1 MPPIGNNKLGGNMKR
16 LLIAAACAAGL
27 SVSASAQEPVK
38 IGFISTFSGPSGGL
52 GQELL
57 DGFKLGLKNLGSKL
71 GGRPVEL
78 IQGDD
83 QAKPD
88 VGRQVA
94 EKMIERD
101 HVDIITG
108 INFSNVLLALAKPV
122 LDSGTFIVNVNAG
135 P

>member
-1 MPPIGNNKLGGNMKR
+1 MTAAF
-16 LLIAAACAAGL
+16 AAAL
-27 SVSASAQEPVK
+27 SVTASAQEPVK

-57 DGFKLGLKNLGSKL
+57 DGFKLGLKKLGNKV

-94 EKMIERD
+94 DKMVERD
-101 HVDIITG
+101 R
-108 INFSNVLLALAKPV
+108 
-122 LDSGTFIVNVNAG
+122 VNIMG
-135 P
+135 SISRTCCWRWPSRCSTPEPSSST

>member
-1 MPPIGNNKLGGNMKR
+1 MAR
-16 LLIAAACAAGL
+16 LLLAAAFAAVL
-27 SVSASAQEPVK
+27 IASAAAQEPIK

-57 DGFKLGLKNLGSKL
+57 DGFKLGLKKLDNKL

-94 EKMIERD
+94 D
-101 HVDIITG
+101 
-108 INFSNVLLALAKPV
+108 NS
-122 LDSGTFIVNVNAG
+122 SGASAPSSLRT
-135 P
+135 